1 MSQSWTGKSEKK
13 TKSAPEQEAKRAVD
27 VAVEEMKHPVDT
39 DAQRR
44 LPEEKKTH
52 DERSRSTK
60 TPAATVNKRST
71 PVFDKLAAAF
81 MTGLAKVIEMV

>member
-13 TKSAPEQEAKRAVD
+13 TKSAPEQDAKRAVD
-27 VAVEEMKHPVDT
+27 VAIEEMKHPVDT
-39 DAQRR
+39 DAQWR
-44 LPEEKKTH
+44 LPEEKTP

-81 MTGLAKVIEMV
+81 MTGLAKVIQMV